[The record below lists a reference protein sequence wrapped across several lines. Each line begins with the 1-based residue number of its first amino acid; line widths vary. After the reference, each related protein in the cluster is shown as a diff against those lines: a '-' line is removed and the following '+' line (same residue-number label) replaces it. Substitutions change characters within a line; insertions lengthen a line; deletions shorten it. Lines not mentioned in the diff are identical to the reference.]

1 MLGKK
6 VRKSIILTVEMSRGR
21 HPVVSCILQQI
32 SLAGV
37 RDQRLTTSSMRLR
50 VRLSVR
56 LRVRAVASLGLVS
69 YHPLS
74 LATIRSAQALNS
86 S

>member
-1 MLGKK
+1 MLRKK

-37 RDQRLTTSSMRLR
+37 RDQRLTTSSVRLR
-50 VRLSVR
+50 VR

>member
-37 RDQRLTTSSMRLR
+37 RDQRLTTSSVRLR
-50 VRLSVR
+50 VR

>member
-1 MLGKK
+1 M
-6 VRKSIILTVEMSRGR
+6 RKSIILTVEMSRGR

-37 RDQRLTTSSMRLR
+37 RDQRLTTSS

>member
-1 MLGKK
+1 M
-6 VRKSIILTVEMSRGR
+6 RKNIILTVEMSRGR

-37 RDQRLTTSSMRLR
+37 RDQRLTTSSVRLR
-50 VRLSVR
+50 VR